1 MTVILNKRGE
11 CVLCMLR
18 DYIRELE
25 RFIELY
31 SDRMGDRKARE
42 LFEKF
47 KRAWRELQEHI
58 DEYYGLTYPID
69 L

>member
-1 MTVILNKRGE
+1 
-11 CVLCMLR
+11 MLR

-58 DEYYGLTYPID
+58 DEHYGLTYPID